1 MRSIVPKK
9 TSKRSTDAAPTLLS
23 HGGKVLSMVVVDA
36 YNAEMR
42 SAEGFVG
49 DRASRRAFQA
59 ILDEWRERV
68 SRSGEDPLGEKPSEE
83 LSKKHLDKVLTEGDA
98 EAAGVVHAAIE
109 EFAQEFAQVI
119 RRFLKLK
126 DWKDTE
132 AIVVGGGLRQSRIGE
147 LAIGRTSVLLKSDG
161 HDIALKPIRHDADHG
176 GLIGCI
182 QLVPGWILSGHD
194 SILAVDIGGSN
205 IRAGIVELRRKKSAD
220 YSQAAVGHFELW
232 RHSEDQPEREDTVQR
247 LVDMLKGLI
256 RRAEKEGANLAPFI
270 GIGCPGVILQD
281 GSIERG
287 AQNLPGNWEHKSF
300 NLPARLREAIPKI
313 GDHETVIVMHNDA
326 VVQGLSEVPWMRDFN
341 HWGVLTIGTGLG
353 NARFSNRRDDEEDEA
368 DEDEEEEEEEDE
380 EEEDEDDED
389 EDDDLDEEEE
399 EEDEA

>member
-1 MRSIVPKK
+1 MVIKK
-9 TSKRSTDAAPTLLS
+9 MPKRSTESAPTLLS
-23 HGGKVLSMVVVDA
+23 HGGKVLSMVAVDA
-36 YNAEMR
+36 YNAEVR

-68 SRSGEDPLGEKPSEE
+68 SRAGDDPLGDKPSEE
-83 LSKKHLDKVLTEGDA
+83 ISKKHLDKVLTEGDA

-147 LAIGRTSVLLKSDG
+147 LAIGRTAVLLKADG
-161 HDIALKPIRHDADHG
+161 HDIELKPIHHDADHA

-182 QLVPGWILSGHD
+182 QLVPAWILSGHD
-194 SILAVDIGGSN
+194 SVIAVDIGGSN
-205 IRAGIVELRRKKSAD
+205 IRTGIVELRRKKSAD
-220 YSQAAVGHFELW
+220 YAQAAVDHFELW
-232 RHSEDQPEREDTVQR
+232 RHSDEQPEREDAVER
-247 LVDMLKGLI
+247 LIDMIKGLI
-256 RRAEKEGANLAPFI
+256 KRAEKDNANLAPFI
-270 GIGCPGVILQD
+270 GIGCPGVILPD
-281 GSIERG
+281 GAIERG
-287 AQNLPGNWEHKSF
+287 AQNLPGDWEHKSF
-300 NLPARLREAIPKI
+300 NLPRQLREAIPKI

-326 VVQGLSEVPWMRDFN
+326 VVQGLSEVPSMREFK

-353 NARFSNRRDDEEDEA
+353 NARFTNRSEEEGDNEDE
-368 DEDEEEEEEEDE
+368 
-380 EEEDEDDED
+380 
-389 EDDDLDEEEE
+389 
-399 EEDEA
+399 